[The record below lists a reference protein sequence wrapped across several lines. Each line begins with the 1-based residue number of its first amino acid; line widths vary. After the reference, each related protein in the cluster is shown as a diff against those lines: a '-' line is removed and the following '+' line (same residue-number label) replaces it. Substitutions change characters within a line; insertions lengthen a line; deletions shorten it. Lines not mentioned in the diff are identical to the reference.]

1 MNYNTLPYL
10 ASLRSSFASVE
21 ALASSDPGAAFQV
34 AAAMRLLDYM
44 TVQRGP
50 AQGLKVRCFTAL
62 QSLLP
67 EIAALLPEVN
77 AVVELRAICASAD
90 PDNFARLLLLAGD
103 LQRSLFAMGNPKAV
117 ALCKSIAGIE
127 RDYYQD
133 VEAALHAQVESATA
147 ASKVVSGARNA
158 RDYDEKAL
166 LTFLREQFSDETD
179 LGIKQSNIVSGGY
192 SKFTV
197 SITLEN
203 AKSLP
208 TDIILR
214 ADASATYG
222 GASTVEEYRL
232 IKTLY
237 ENGVRVPRPI
247 AVEETGKVFGSKF
260 LIVEKKPGIS
270 VGHMYKLPQRNPS
283 ICSDLAKQLA
293 LIHQIPITAFGD
305 RIDNLNGSSSDKARA
320 WIAEGLAAWR
330 PLRMPSPAFE
340 LAFDWLQKNADIN
353 DKVPRAL
360 VHGDVHLANILVHE
374 DRIST
379 ILDWEFAH
387 IGNPAYDL
395 GYFYDQA
402 VALDSWEAF
411 LDAYAEAGGQ
421 VPDQQQL
428 DYAILFAATRLGVM
442 TFQSMHEFVC
452 GAKPGLAG
460 AVVIGSSFHENS
472 VKRITRVLERVL

>member
-1 MNYNTLPYL
+1 VEYSSQPYF
-10 ASLRSSFASVE
+10 SYLRSALVSVE
-21 ALASSDPGAAFQV
+21 SHAAADPGAAFHV
-34 AAAMRLLDYM
+34 ASALRLLDYM
-44 TVQRGP
+44 TVQAGV
-50 AQGLKVRCFTAL
+50 AKGLKSRSLAAMLELVPDIAV
-62 QSLLP
+62 LLP
-67 EIAALLPEVN
+67 DVNTVAELNAL
-77 AVVELRAICASAD
+77 CASAE
-90 PDNFARLLLLAGD
+90 PDQFDRLLLLAGG
-103 LQRSLFAMGNPKAV
+103 LQRSLFATGDAKAV
-117 ALCKSIAGIE
+117 ALCKSIARIE
-127 RDYYQD
+127 RDYYRD
-133 VEAALHAQVESATA
+133 VEAALQAQVERATV
-147 ASKVVSGARNA
+147 ASKAVSGARNA

-166 LTFLREQFSDETD
+166 LKFLREQFPDEKD
-179 LGIKQSNIVSGGY
+179 LGIRQSNIVSGGY

-203 AKSLP
+203 AISLP

-222 GASTVEEYRL
+222 GASTVEEHLL
-232 IKTLY
+232 ISTLY
-237 ENGVRVPRPI
+237 EHGVRVPRPI

-260 LIVEKKPGIS
+260 LIVEKKQGIS
-270 VGHMYKLPQRNPS
+270 VGHMYKLPAKNPS
-283 ICSDLAKQLA
+283 ICEDLARQLA
-293 LIHQIPITAFGD
+293 LIHQIPVAAFGD
-305 RIDNLNGSSSDKARA
+305 KIDNVNGTSSGKALA
-320 WIAEGLAAWR
+320 WIEEGLNAWR

-340 LAFDWLQKNADIN
+340 LAFDWLKQNARIN

-411 LDAYAEAGGQ
+411 LDVYAKAGGH
-421 VPDQQQL
+421 VPDQITL